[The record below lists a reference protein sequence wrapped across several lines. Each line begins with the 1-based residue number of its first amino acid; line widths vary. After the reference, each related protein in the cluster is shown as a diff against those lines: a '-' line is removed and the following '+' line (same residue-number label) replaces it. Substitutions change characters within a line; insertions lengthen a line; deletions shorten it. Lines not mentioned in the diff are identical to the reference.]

1 MESVINQRIKSVLED
16 RQISISAFSKM
27 IGMQQV
33 TCNRQIRGDQAVSLG
48 LIEGFLEKFDDI
60 SAEWLLRGEGSMY
73 RKEESA
79 GGVEEAISTNM
90 VAEPAPTYCTQSD
103 QDDSVWHAKYV
114 ELEKRYDQLLSIL
127 GGGMRQTNV
136 G

>member
-1 MESVINQRIKSVLED
+1 MESIVAQRIKSVLESK
-16 RQISISAFSKM
+16 QISIAAFAKM

-48 LIEGFLEKFDDI
+48 LIEGFLKEFSEI
-60 SAEWLLRGEGSMY
+60 SAEWLLRGKGNQVI
-73 RKEESA
+73 EEPSFL
-79 GGVEEAISTNM
+79 
-90 VAEPAPTYCTQSD
+90 VAEPKPEYREVKND
-103 QDDSVWHAKYV
+103 LLDDSVWHAKYG

-127 GGGMRQTNV
+127 GGVMKQANV